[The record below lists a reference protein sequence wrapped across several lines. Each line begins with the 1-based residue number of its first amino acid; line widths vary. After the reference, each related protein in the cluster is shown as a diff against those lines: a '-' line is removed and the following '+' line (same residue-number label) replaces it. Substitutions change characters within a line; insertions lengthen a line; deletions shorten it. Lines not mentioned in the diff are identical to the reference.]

1 MSKLFQYLRTQTF
14 RKNLIIAIVS
24 GVVFLLLL
32 FYSLRFYTRH
42 GESIE
47 VPTLK
52 GINIENAIEKLE
64 AQGFR
69 YQVDSVY
76 QADKQPGL
84 VIEQDP
90 DPGTKVKL
98 NRTLYLTIITKNA
111 PEVQLP
117 NLTEMALLEAVS
129 TLNNYGLKLGD
140 TIYIPDIARDRV
152 LDVKYAGQKINA
164 GQPIPKGSKIDLVLG
179 NGMGESEV
187 SVPNLVGYTLDEAI
201 FSLKG
206 ASLTLGTVK
215 YMGPVVDSASAR
227 VVSQTPEA
235 DTTNMKKVSIGT
247 PVNLALSN

>member
-1 MSKLFQYLRTQTF
+1 MNKLFQYLRTQTF
-14 RKNLIIAIVS
+14 RKNLIIALIS
-24 GVVFLLLL
+24 GIVFLLLL

-42 GESIE
+42 GEAVG
-47 VPTLK
+47 VPVLK
-52 GINIENAIEKLE
+52 GISVEDAINRLE
-64 AQGFR
+64 DQGFR

-76 QADKQPGL
+76 QADKNPGL

-90 DPGTKVKL
+90 DAGTKVKR

-152 LDVKYAGQKINA
+152 LDVKYGGQKINT
-164 GQPIPKGSKIDLVLG
+164 GQPIPKGSRIDLVLG

-187 SVPNLVGYTLDEAI
+187 TVPNLVGYTLDEAI
-201 FSLKG
+201 FSIKG

-215 YMGPVVDSASAR
+215 YMGPVADSSSVR
-227 VVSQTPEA
+227 VISQTPEA
-235 DTTNMKKVSIGT
+235 DPSGEKKVSIGS

>member
-1 MSKLFQYLRTQTF
+1 MNRLFQYLRTQTF
-14 RKNLIIAIVS
+14 RKNLIVALISTIVI
-24 GVVFLLLL
+24 LLLL

-42 GESIE
+42 GEALE
-47 VPTLK
+47 VPALK
-52 GINIENAIEKLE
+52 GISVDQAIERLE
-64 AQGFR
+64 NQGFR

-76 QADKQPGL
+76 QADKTPGL

-90 DPGTKVKL
+90 DAGTKVKQ

-117 NLTEMALLEAVS
+117 NLTEMAFLEALS

-152 LDVKYAGQKINA
+152 LDMKYAGQKINA
-164 GQPIPKGSKIDLVLG
+164 GESIPKGSKIDLVLG

-187 SVPNLVGYTLDEAI
+187 TVPNVVGYTLDEAM
-201 FSLKG
+201 FSIKG
-206 ASLTLGTVK
+206 ASLTLGTVN
-215 YMGPVVDSASAR
+215 YMGPIIDTANAKVI
-227 VVSQTPEA
+227 SQTPEP
-235 DTTNMKKVSIGT
+235 DPEGLKKVSIGT

>member
-14 RKNLIIAIVS
+14 RKNLIIAIIS
-24 GVVFLLLL
+24 GVIFLLLL

-47 VPTLK
+47 VPALK
-52 GINIENAIEKLE
+52 GISIENAIEKLE

-117 NLTEMALLEAVS
+117 NLTEMALLEAIS

-152 LDVKYAGQKINA
+152 LDVKYAGQKNKCRSTNS
-164 GQPIPKGSKIDLVLG
+164 KG
-179 NGMGESEV
+179 
-187 SVPNLVGYTLDEAI
+187 
-201 FSLKG
+201 
-206 ASLTLGTVK
+206 
-215 YMGPVVDSASAR
+215 
-227 VVSQTPEA
+227 
-235 DTTNMKKVSIGT
+235 
-247 PVNLALSN
+247 

>member
-1 MSKLFQYLRTQTF
+1 MNKLFQYLGTQTF
-14 RKNLIIAIVS
+14 RKNLIIAIIS

-42 GESIE
+42 GEFME
-47 VPTLK
+47 VPALR
-52 GINIENAIEKLE
+52 GITIDNAVKKLE
-64 AQGFR
+64 SQGFR

-90 DPGTKVKL
+90 DEGTKVKQ

-117 NLTEMALLEAVS
+117 DLTEMALLEAVS

-152 LDVKYAGQKINA
+152 LDIKYGGQKINA

-187 SVPNLVGYTLDEAI
+187 TVPNLVGYTLDEAI
-201 FSLKG
+201 FSIKG

-227 VVSQTPEA
+227 VVSQTPIA
-235 DTTNMKKVSIGT
+235 DSTGAKVSIGT

>member
-1 MSKLFQYLRTQTF
+1 MSRFFQYLRTQTF
-14 RKNLIIAIVS
+14 RKNLIIALIS
-24 GVVFLLLL
+24 GIVFLLLL

-47 VPTLK
+47 VPSLK
-52 GINIENAIEKLE
+52 DISIDEAVRKLE
-64 AQGFR
+64 GQGFR

-76 QADKQPGL
+76 QADKNPGL

-90 DPGTKVKL
+90 DAGTKVKS

-117 NLTEMALLEAVS
+117 DLTEMALLEAIS

-152 LDVKYAGQKINA
+152 LDMKYGGQKINA
-164 GQPIPKGSKIDLVLG
+164 GQPIPKGNKIDLVLG

-187 SVPNLVGYTLDEAI
+187 YIPDLVGYTLDEAI

-206 ASLTLGTVK
+206 ASLTLGTVR
-215 YMGPVVDSASAR
+215 YMGPVVDSTSAK

-235 DTTNMKKVSIGT
+235 DPEGENKVSIGT

>member
-14 RKNLIIAIVS
+14 RKNLIIAIIS
-24 GVVFLLLL
+24 GVVFLFLL

-47 VPTLK
+47 VPVLK
-52 GINIENAIEKLE
+52 GISIENAVDKLE

-117 NLTEMALLEAVS
+117 NLTEMALLEAIS

-179 NGMGESEV
+179 NGMGDSEV
-187 SVPNLVGYTLDEAI
+187 AVPDLVGYTLDEAI

-227 VVSQTPEA
+227 VVSQTPEP
-235 DTTNMKKVSIGT
+235 DTTNLKKVSIGT

>member
-1 MSKLFQYLRTQTF
+1 MNKLFQYLRTQTF
-14 RKNLIIAIVS
+14 RKNLIVAIIS
-24 GVVFLLLL
+24 GIVFLLLL

-42 GESIE
+42 GESID
-47 VPTLK
+47 VPSLK
-52 GINIENAIEKLE
+52 GITIDQAVKKLE
-64 AQGFR
+64 SQGFR

-90 DPGTKVKL
+90 DAGTKVKL

-117 NLTEMALLEAVS
+117 NLTEMAFLEAVS

-140 TIYIPDIARDRV
+140 TIYIPDIAEDRV
-152 LDVKYAGQKINA
+152 LDVKYGGQKINA

-179 NGMGESEV
+179 NGKGASEV
-187 SVPNLVGYTLDEAI
+187 TVPNLVGSTLAEAI
-201 FSLKG
+201 FSLRG
-206 ASLTLGTVK
+206 ASLTLGSVK

-227 VVSQTPEA
+227 VVSQTPLA
-235 DTTNMKKVSIGT
+235 DTTGTNKVSIGT